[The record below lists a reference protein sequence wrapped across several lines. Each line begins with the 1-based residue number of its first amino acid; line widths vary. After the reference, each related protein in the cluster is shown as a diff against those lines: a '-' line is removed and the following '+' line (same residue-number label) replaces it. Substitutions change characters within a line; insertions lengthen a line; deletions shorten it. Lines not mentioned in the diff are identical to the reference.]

1 MMPSD
6 YQDTKESPPVEGNQ
20 DVSLAGAS
28 LSDAGISAMQ
38 GDTDG
43 AITDAGEASEAP
55 PASQDSDLITIH
67 PGQSSPET
75 LPSPETEPHTI
86 KKESQAPQ
94 PPEGWRPGGP
104 EGRG

>member
-6 YQDTKESPPVEGNQ
+6 YQDTKESTHVEESQ
-20 DVSLAGAS
+20 DVSLAGTG

-67 PGQSSPET
+67 PGRRSIET

-86 KKESQAPQ
+86 KKESESPQ

>member
-38 GDTDG
+38 GDTD
-43 AITDAGEASEAP
+43 EASEVP

-67 PGQSSPET
+67 PGRGSIET

-86 KKESQAPQ
+86 KKESELPQ
-94 PPEGWRPGGP
+94 PPEGWRPGGS
-104 EGRG
+104 ERRG